1 MVRGLGWI
9 VILLS
14 CSQEETPQ
22 RQLPALQSSE
32 PTPPVARRLTE
43 TQYQTS
49 LLHLFGEGLVMPNSI
64 EPDLA
69 VEGFLSV
76 GSAKTSISP
85 RGVEL
90 YEAGAYLVAEQV
102 VTDPFWQ
109 HWTVCEPQQ
118 VVDEDCAR
126 DNLEALAYRAW
137 RRPIE
142 AEELTA
148 LVEVASLAAETLG
161 DFRDGMTYGIAAVLQ
176 SPNFLFRVENGEPS
190 GSAGQQ
196 YTDYEMAS
204 RLSFFLWNGPPDD
217 LILEAAQAG
226 ELMEEDELATHVQ
239 RMIEDDRIGRGV
251 RNVFY
256 ELYTLYELDE
266 LSKDPTVFPHM
277 TEDVGPSAKEET
289 LRLIEQ
295 FALSD
300 QDFLDLLTTKTTH
313 INRTLA
319 AIYAIQAPAREGFG
333 EIAFADDDPRTGL
346 LGHASILAQHS
357 HAVST
362 SPTLRGKFIRETLLC
377 HAIPDPPADVDTSIP
392 EPSSDTPTL
401 RDRVQQHLE
410 VDYCAACH
418 ALTDPIGLG
427 LENFDG
433 LGRFRTTDNGYPI
446 DASGDMDGEV
456 FSDAPSLA
464 RALRDH
470 ADVGPCLTENLYR
483 YAVGR
488 PQTSGELDL
497 LDSLAARFTGQ
508 EHAVRELMRDIVMS
522 EGFRF
527 LDPVDMDEETS
538 P

>member
-14 CSQEETPQ
+14 CGQEEVAE
-22 RQLPALQSSE
+22 RDLPALQSAQ
-32 PTPPVARRLTE
+32 PTTPVVRRLTE
-43 TQYQTS
+43 TQYEAS
-49 LLHLFGEGLVMPNSI
+49 LLHLFGEGLVMPNSL
-64 EPDLA
+64 EPDQA

-85 RGVEL
+85 RGAEL
-90 YEAGAYLVAEQV
+90 YESGAYLVAEQV
-102 VTDPFWQ
+102 VTEPFRERWM
-109 HWTVCEPQQ
+109 VCEPQQ
-118 VVDEDCAR
+118 TDEDCAW

-137 RRPIE
+137 RRPVE
-142 AEELTA
+142 SEEVA
-148 LVEVASLAAETLG
+148 SLVDVASLAAETLG
-161 DFRDGMTYGIAAVLQ
+161 DFHDGMTYGVAAVLQ
-176 SPNFLFRVENGEPS
+176 SPSFLFRVENGEPS
-190 GSAGQQ
+190 GSAGQR

-217 LILEAAQAG
+217 PLLEAAHAG
-226 ELMEEDELATHVQ
+226 ELVEEDALAKHVQ
-239 RMIEDDRIGRGV
+239 RMLEDDKLGRGI

-277 TEDVGPSAKEET
+277 TEDVGPSAQEET
-289 LRLIEQ
+289 LHLIEQ

-300 QDFLDLLTTKTTH
+300 HDFLDLLTTKTTY

-319 AIYAIQAPAREGFG
+319 AIYAIQAPEREGFG
-333 EIAFADDDPRTGL
+333 EITFPSDDPRTGL
-346 LGHASILAQHS
+346 LGHTSILAQHS

-377 HAIPDPPADVDTSIP
+377 HAIPDPPADLNTSIP
-392 EPSSDTPTL
+392 EPSDENPTL

-410 VDYCAACH
+410 VEYCAACH
-418 ALTDPIGLG
+418 VLTDPIGLG

-433 LGRFRTTDNGYPI
+433 LGRFRTTENGYLI
-446 DASGDMDGEV
+446 DASGDLDGEV
-456 FSDAPSLA
+456 FSDVPSLA
-464 RALRDH
+464 SVLRDH
-470 ADVGPCLTENLYR
+470 GDVGPCLTENLYR

-497 LDSLAARFTGQ
+497 LDSLATRFTRQ
-508 EHAVRELMRDIVMS
+508 EHALRDLMRDIVMS
-522 EGFRF
+522 EGFRL
-527 LDPVDMDEETS
+527 LDPVDVDEES
-538 P
+538 SS